1 MRRAWCGHCRR
12 TAREPPDL
20 LFGLRGM
27 SIVTNNRDQ
36 VAKRQ
41 RKLDREA
48 RAALIRKNA
57 EDLVMALCGKGFER
71 AYNPNCPPK
80 GRGRPNR

>member
-1 MRRAWCGHCRR
+1 
-12 TAREPPDL
+12 
-20 LFGLRGM
+20 M
-27 SIVTNNRDQ
+27 SIATNDRDQ
-36 VAKRQ
+36 VPERRQ
-41 RKLDREA
+41 KLDREA

-80 GRGRPNR
+80 RRGRPNR

>member
-1 MRRAWCGHCRR
+1 
-12 TAREPPDL
+12 
-20 LFGLRGM
+20 M
-27 SIVTNNRDQ
+27 SIAMNNRDR

-48 RAALIRKNA
+48 KAALIKKNA

-71 AYNPNCPPK
+71 AYNPNCLPK
-80 GRGRPNR
+80 RRGRPTG